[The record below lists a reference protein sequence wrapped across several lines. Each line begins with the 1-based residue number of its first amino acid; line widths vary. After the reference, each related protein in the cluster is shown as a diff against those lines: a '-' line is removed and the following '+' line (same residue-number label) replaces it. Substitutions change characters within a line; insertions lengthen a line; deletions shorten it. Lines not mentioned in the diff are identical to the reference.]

1 MCPKWVKDLGLLGML
16 NITALG
22 AQMNGL
28 FMFVL
33 SFSMKLGHIAKPVK
47 DDN

>member
-1 MCPKWVKDLGLLGML
+1 MCPKWVKDIALLGLL

-33 SFSMKLGHIAKPVK
+33 SVSIFF
-47 DDN
+47 D